1 MKRNKGDFGGV
12 TAENGGT
19 KFYFRC
25 RSFVDIQ
32 TGKVLAE
39 RKQQCVLLGT
49 QDNSQY
55 KNLKSGALYVKADEI
70 RRRIVAW
77 EEAAENGQPIAADGS
92 VPAPRVEPVAPS
104 GDMKIGDFF
113 EKVFLPAKRG
123 LRDSG
128 KLAAITVRDYE
139 KIWGTFLKAHFNG
152 TQTFRNYTAWKGQS
166 YLENLRKKDGT
177 LYGEA
182 VIRKIR
188 SVASA
193 VFTEAIDRGFL
204 DASVPPKFNPWES
217 VKVAKLPAISP
228 EQGEAYTEAEVKA
241 IIRNLE
247 LGLGDTSKP
256 LVEARDMNIRNAQ
269 VAIALGFWAGLRPS
283 ETAALDW
290 RNVDVTLGTIKVCE
304 SVVDGVAAKRT
315 KTSVDRTIFYLEPLV
330 VILREW
336 HKQQGSPRSG
346 LVIHKKN
353 GNHVSLRHLMDE
365 IIRPACE
372 KVGLRWSGLYS
383 CRRGCGTHLYL
394 IDVPVAKAAKFMGN
408 TVEVYIKHYVVDKG
422 EGSADVARIDRERR
436 LVKTQAKGAEAAPVV
451 LTEQK
456 KLQGE
461 LAALGIGG
469 EQ

>member
-1 MKRNKGDFGGV
+1 MKLNRGDFGGV

-49 QDNSQY
+49 QDASLY
-55 KNLKSGALYVKADEI
+55 KNLKSGALYVRADEI
-70 RRRIVAW
+70 RRRIMAW
-77 EEAAENGQPIAADGS
+77 EEAALNGQVVLGDGS
-92 VPAPRVEPVAPS
+92 VPAPRVEPIAPTN
-104 GDMKIGDFF
+104 DITIGEFF
-113 EKVFLPAKRG
+113 DKVFLPAKRG

-128 KLAAITVRDYE
+128 KLAAVTVRDYE
-139 KIWGTFLKAHFNG
+139 KNWARWLKAHFNG
-152 TQTFRNYTAWKGQS
+152 TQTFRNYTTWKGQS
-166 YLENLRKKDGT
+166 YLENLKKKDGT

-193 VFTEAIDRGFL
+193 IFTEAIDRGFL
-204 DASVPPKFNPWES
+204 DNNVPPKYNPWDS

-228 EQGEAYTEAEVKA
+228 EQGVAYTEAEVETM
-241 IIRNLE
+241 IRNLE
-247 LGLGDTSKP
+247 LELGDTSKP
-256 LVEARDMNIRNAQ
+256 LVEARDNNIRNAQ
-269 VAIALGFWAGLRPS
+269 VALALGFWAGLRSS

-290 RNVDVTLGTIKVCE
+290 RNVDVNTGTIKVCE
-304 SVVDGVAAKRT
+304 SLVEGVAARRT
-315 KTSVDRTIFYLEPLV
+315 KTSVNRVINVLEPLV
-330 VILREW
+330 LVLRAW
-336 HKQQGSPRSG
+336 HKSQGSPKSG
-346 LVIHKKN
+346 LVIHKN
-353 GNHVSLRHLMDE
+353 GKHVSLRHLSDE
-365 IIRPACE
+365 IIQPSC
-372 KVGLRWSGLYS
+372 KKNGLRWEGLYG

-408 TVEVYIKHYVVDKG
+408 TVEVYIKHYVIDKG

-436 LVKTQAKGAEAAPVV
+436 LKAQAQEAEVAPAA

-456 KLQGE
+456 KLRGE
-461 LAALGIGG
+461 LAALALGEGG
-469 EQ
+469 AQ